1 MKYYFIDDDN
11 GKFMSDDG
19 KRCFSRLAGGEILPF
34 FDSPRG
40 KGVRFVE
47 QINEETG
54 DLYFVEVPRQYLQE
68 FRKEERHKQYLRNSQ
83 IESGYITISYDTTTG
98 IAGEDEGEEIVGT
111 EFVDVEEECLHKM
124 ELEIMREA
132 LRQLTEDELKL
143 VTLLYLRSEPLKER
157 EVSEYLGISQPSV
170 NIRKNK
176 ILKKLEKIINQN
188 PK

>member
-40 KGVRFVE
+40 KDVRFVE

-98 IAGEDEGEEIVGT
+98 IAGEEEGEEIVGT
-111 EFVDVEEECLHKM
+111 EFVDVEEACMHKCDL
-124 ELEIMREA
+124 ELLRVA
-132 LRQLTEDELKL
+132 LSKLTDKDLELI
-143 VTLLYLRSEPLKER
+143 TLLYLSEEPMTER
-157 EVSEYLGISQPSV
+157 QVSAYLNAPQTTISS
-170 NIRKNK
+170 RKK
-176 ILKKLEKIINQN
+176 RILKFLEEFFVQN
-188 PK
+188 EK